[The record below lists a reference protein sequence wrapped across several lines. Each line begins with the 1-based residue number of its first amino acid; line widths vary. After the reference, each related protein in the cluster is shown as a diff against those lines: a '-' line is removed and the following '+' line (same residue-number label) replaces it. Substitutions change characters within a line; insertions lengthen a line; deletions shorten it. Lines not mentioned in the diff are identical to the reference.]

1 MLKQGFVQVYYG
13 QYVGYNQGST
23 QEAITPILKEIHR
36 ARLELELVYPP
47 RARKAVSWPSGSG
60 LTHLLSGRRQRAAAL
75 HTGLE
80 RQGRV
85 AVA

>member
-1 MLKQGFVQVYYG
+1 MYYG

-60 LTHLLSGRRQRAAAL
+60 LTSCQGGDRAAAL